1 MRYLPYIAVAL
12 ASSLLS
18 ASATLWYAAPK
29 TAESS
34 HSVTR
39 PPLKVEHQNGNL
51 LIWGGWETTKGYQAP
66 GINAVEIRCDTASS
80 RCIEAYASIL
90 HHTEG
95 EDLEAQVFDYVVQN
109 WTETEMLA
117 VAGQAMGC
125 LDRRLIVDLVAQQAR
140 LEWSPSAEAGCEG
153 DIGAAVLGGD
163 TL

>member
-1 MRYLPYIAVAL
+1 M
-12 ASSLLS
+12 LS

-29 TAESS
+29 TVESYRA
-34 HSVTR
+34 VKR

-90 HHTEG
+90 PHTEG

-117 VAGQAMGC
+117 VAGQAMEC

-153 DIGAAVLGGD
+153 DIGAAVLSGD
-163 TL
+163 PL